1 MKFKL
6 QSLAIGL
13 ALAAVGTTVDA
24 QMVANQ
30 NPTARGP
37 NTSFYFGRNIPSAA
51 RSDPVNQPAASSNP
65 LARPMARFGVATQG
79 PVTPVPEPSEWAM
92 MLAGLALVGFIV
104 RRNSKRS

>member
-1 MKFKL
+1 MKFQL
-6 QSLAIGL
+6 QTLVIGL
-13 ALAAVGTTVDA
+13 ALAAAATTADA
-24 QMVANQ
+24 QVSNQ
-30 NPTARGP
+30 NGAARGA

-51 RSDPVNQPAASSNP
+51 RSDPVNQPGVNANP
-65 LARPMARFGVATQG
+65 MSRPTARFGVVAQG